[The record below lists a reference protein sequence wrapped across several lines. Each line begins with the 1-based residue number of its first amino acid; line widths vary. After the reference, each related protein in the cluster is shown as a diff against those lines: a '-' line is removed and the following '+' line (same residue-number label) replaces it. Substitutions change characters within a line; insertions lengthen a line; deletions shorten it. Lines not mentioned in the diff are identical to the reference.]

1 MATFFST
8 IQLSYN
14 GQHVIAGIQHGA
26 TDAVTADANA
36 DALIK
41 ELLSVDGFSLLTDEQ
56 REAAHMY
63 GKRAPRYKKFTSFQP
78 HDPRIEFVPLNDTIK
93 LYAYHG
99 RELIGD
105 VKV

>member
-1 MATFFST
+1 MATFFSS

-14 GQHVIAGIQHGA
+14 GQHVIAGIQH
-26 TDAVTADANA
+26 DAVNAIAADEKA

-41 ELLSVDGFSLLTDEQ
+41 ELLTVDGFSLMSDDQ

-63 GKRAPRYKKFTSFQP
+63 GKRTSRYKKFTSFQP